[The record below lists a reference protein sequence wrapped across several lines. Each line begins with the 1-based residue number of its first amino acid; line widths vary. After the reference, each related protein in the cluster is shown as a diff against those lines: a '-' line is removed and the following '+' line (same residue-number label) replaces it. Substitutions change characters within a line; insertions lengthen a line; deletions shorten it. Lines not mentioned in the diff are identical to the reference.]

1 MPGLCVFSAA
11 IKKRLDRL
19 KGRGTVITYEAKW
32 CDASISQ
39 WLKDAP
45 KRLKNER
52 KRSREL

>member
-45 KRLKNER
+45 QRLKNER